1 MRSPL
6 SLRAA
11 AAASLPS
18 GMTKREREKNLP
30 VETTS
35 LKWQN
40 IVLGWAD
47 HVNLAVYY

>member
-6 SLRAA
+6 SLRA

-18 GMTKREREKNLP
+18 GMTKREKNLP
-30 VETTS
+30 VKTTS

-40 IVLGWAD
+40 IVLGRAD

>member
-18 GMTKREREKNLP
+18 GMTKREKNLP